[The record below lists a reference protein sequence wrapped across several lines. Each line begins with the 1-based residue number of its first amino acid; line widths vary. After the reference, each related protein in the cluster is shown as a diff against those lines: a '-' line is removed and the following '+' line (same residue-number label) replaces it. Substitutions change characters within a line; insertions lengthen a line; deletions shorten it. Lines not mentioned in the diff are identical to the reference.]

1 MEDIIAGVLE
11 STFSA
16 AVAAYLLV
24 RMESRLDELTTAITR
39 LQSAIEGM
47 AKTKGAE
54 FCEHGR

>member
-47 AKTKGAE
+47 TKTKGAE